1 MIMEWTAQLGPPAR
15 VIALTALLLELSGLS
30 RRGPAL
36 RWHATGAL
44 VLMTGLL
51 ASEFARQRGW
61 PPGPLHI
68 VQLITL
74 LAILGGIAFLAVGIR
89 VQASARRSP
98 STQPRD

>member
-1 MIMEWTAQLGPPAR
+1 MGPLIVDGAAW
-15 VIALTALLLELSGLS
+15 VIALTALLLDLSGLT
-30 RRGPAL
+30 RRGRSL
-36 RWHATGAL
+36 RWRATGAL

-61 PPGPLHI
+61 PPSALHI

-74 LAILGGIAFLAVGIR
+74 LAILAGIAFLAIGIR